1 MLYHFNMANV
11 ILNDVAARG
20 FAEAPTGMIRRL
32 NEALERLERWPEVSG
47 AKPLRGNL
55 KGCFR
60 LRCGDWRIVFRPV
73 GDDVVVMAID
83 NRRDVYE

>member
-1 MLYHFNMANV
+1 MANV
-11 ILNDVAARG
+11 VLSDDAARG
-20 FAEAPTGMIRRL
+20 FGKAPTGMIRRI
-32 NEALERLERWPEVSG
+32 NDALERLEHWPEVSG

-60 LRCGDWRIVFRPV
+60 LRSGDWRIVFRPV
-73 GDDVVVMAID
+73 GDDVVVIAID